1 MSDLEQ
7 RLAALEHRVGEL
19 EDINAIRRLHWA
31 YGYYIDFNRP
41 DEVADLFAEDGAVV
55 FLSGEYVG
63 HAGVK
68 RLYGDW
74 IQGRFTGGRPG
85 PVNGLLLDHFQMQDI
100 VTVAPDRQ
108 TAKGRFHGILLG
120 GWHDDFQETRE
131 EIMPQQFL
139 EAGIYENDYVKV
151 ANAQGEPVWKIKRLD
166 YMMQWQGNYEEGWA
180 HTTSHLQPAAKTY
193 PEDPLGPDRL
203 LPPEH
208 HRKTWPYRQDVPMH
222 FAHPKFGK
230 LLAGQEQR

>member
-1 MSDLEQ
+1 MSDVEA
-7 RLAALEHRVGEL
+7 RLGALELRVREL
-19 EDINAIRRLHWA
+19 EDMAAIRRLHWA

-41 DEVADLFAEDGAVV
+41 DEVADLFAEDGCVV

-74 IQGRFTGGRPG
+74 IAGRFTGGKPG

-100 VTVAPDRQ
+100 VTVAPDGM

-120 GWHDDFQETRE
+120 GWHDDFQDTRE
-131 EIMPQQFL
+131 EMMPQQFM

-151 ANAQGEPVWKIKRLD
+151 DGVWKIKRLD
-166 YMMQWQGNYEEGWA
+166 YMMQWQGDYESGWA
-180 HTTSHLQPAAKTY
+180 HTTAHLQPATKLF
-193 PEDPLGPDRL
+193 PEDPLGPDRIL
-203 LPPEH
+203 TADQ
-208 HRKTWPYRQDVPMH
+208 HRQTWPFRQDVPMH
-222 FAHPKFGK
+222 FAHPKFGIAFAEQ
-230 LLAGQEQR
+230 AGK